1 MKFTI
6 AGLRVN
12 AGKTQ
17 KELADDLGVSV
28 NTVCNWEQGKCMKI
42 KSLAKV
48 VDYFGVSLADID
60 LTPFVANEDE

>member
-42 KSLAKV
+42 KNLAKV
-48 VDYFGVSLADID
+48 VDYFGVSLTDID
-60 LTPFVANEDE
+60 LSPFIANEDE